1 MELTE
6 RKKKVLRSVVDLYIR
21 TAEPVGSKAIT
32 ELPDMKYSSATIRNE
47 MAELTAMGYLEQPHT
62 SAGRIPS
69 AAGYRL
75 YVDELMMDYRLS
87 IDETKSISSAIE
99 EKMQRVDKMVEKVA
113 KLVSQATDL
122 PAISAASRQGSAC
135 VKRFDLILAG
145 QGSFILVLML
155 GGEQVVNK
163 LIKLPV
169 NVSETDLKLLSAV
182 LNASMTDIP
191 LEDFTAEL
199 MEKVMR
205 SAGAAASLVPVIL
218 DFTQETL
225 KSSDSTRVA
234 VTGQARLLSLPE
246 YRDVDKAQRVMDS
259 IDEEALA
266 NLPAVMEGANGTK
279 VLVGPENVADE
290 LKDTSVVMT
299 KFDIGDGMQGMIGVV
314 GPTRM
319 DYAKV
324 TARLS
329 YFAESLSKMFGKPE
343 QPSSQSCRSRRR
355 KDRIKQAGLG
365 KIPEP
370 QKRRFS
376 PTLQIDRRSQTWQR
390 RKKKK

>member
-32 ELPDMKYSSATIRNE
+32 ALPDMKYSSATIRNE
-47 MAELTAMGYLEQPHT
+47 MADLTAMGYLEQPHT

-75 YVDELMMDYRLS
+75 YVDELMLDYRLS
-87 IDETKSISSAIE
+87 MDETKSINSAIE

-122 PAISAASRQGSAC
+122 PAISVASRYGSAS
-135 VKRFDLILAG
+135 VKRFELILAG
-145 QGSFILVLML
+145 QGSVILVIML
-155 GGEQVVNK
+155 TSDEVVNK

-169 NVSETDLKLLSAV
+169 NVSEGDLKVLSAV
-182 LNASMTDIP
+182 LNATMTNLSAD
-191 LEDFTAEL
+191 EFTQEL
-199 MEKVMR
+199 LDRVMGA
-205 SAGAAASLVPVIL
+205 AGAAASLVPIIME
-218 DFTQETL
+218 FTAETL
-225 KSSDSTRVA
+225 NRQGSTNMAVA
-234 VTGQARLLSLPE
+234 GQMRLLGQPE
-246 YRDVDKAQRVMDS
+246 YRDVDKAQKIMS
-259 IDEEALA
+259 SLDEEALA
-266 NLPAVMEGANGTK
+266 NLPAVMQNQNGTK
-279 VLVGPENVADE
+279 VLVGPENVAQE

-329 YFAESLSKMFGKPE
+329 YFAESLSKMFAKPE
-343 QPSSQSCRSRRR
+343 QPQLPGST
-355 KDRIKQAGLG
+355 
-365 KIPEP
+365 EP
-370 QKRRFS
+370 QEEA
-376 PTLQIDRRSQTWQR
+376 
-390 RKKKK
+390 

>member
-47 MAELTAMGYLEQPHT
+47 MADLTAMGFLEQPHT

-75 YVDELMMDYRLS
+75 YVDELMADYRLS
-87 IDETKSISSAIE
+87 IDETKSINTAIE
-99 EKMQRVDKMVEKVA
+99 EKMQRVDKMMEKVA

-122 PAISAASRQGSAC
+122 PAISVASRHGGAT

-145 QGSFILVLML
+145 QNSVILVVML
-155 GGEQVVNK
+155 SSDEVVNK
-163 LIKLPV
+163 LIKLPLDV
-169 NVSETDLKLLSAV
+169 TDTDVKLLGAV
-182 LNASMTDIP
+182 LNAAMTGLTADEFTAELLEKVMMAAGAAAP
-191 LEDFTAEL
+191 LVPVIVDFTAETL
-199 MEKVMR
+199 RRQGSTNMAI
-205 SAGAAASLVPVIL
+205 AGHS
-218 DFTQETL
+218 
-225 KSSDSTRVA
+225 
-234 VTGQARLLSLPE
+234 RLLGLPE
-246 YRDVDKAQRVMDS
+246 YRDVDKAQKVLSS
-259 IDEEALA
+259 IDEDALS
-266 NLPAVMEGANGTK
+266 NLPAVMMNEHGTK
-279 VLVGPENVADE
+279 VLVGPENVAQE

-329 YFAESLSKMFGKPE
+329 YFAESLSKMFTKPE
-343 QPSSQSCRSRRR
+343 TPQ
-355 KDRIKQAGLG
+355 L
-365 KIPEP
+365 PEG
-370 QKRRFS
+370 QEENV
-376 PTLQIDRRSQTWQR
+376 
-390 RKKKK
+390 

>member
-1 MELTE
+1 MEMTE

-47 MAELTAMGYLEQPHT
+47 MADLTAMGYLEQPHT

-75 YVDELMMDYRLS
+75 YVDELMLDYRLS
-87 IDETKSISSAIE
+87 MDETKSINIAIE

-122 PAISAASRQGSAC
+122 PAISVASRYGSAT
-135 VKRFDLILAG
+135 VNRFELILAG
-145 QGSFILVLML
+145 HGSVILVIML
-155 GGEQVVNK
+155 SSEEVVNK

-169 NVSETDLKLLSAV
+169 NVTESDLKILSAV
-182 LNASMTDIP
+182 LNATMTN
-191 LEDFTAEL
+191 LTAEEFSSEL
-199 MEKVMR
+199 LERVM
-205 SAGAAASLVPVIL
+205 SAAGAAASLVPIVME
-218 DFTQETL
+218 FTAETL
-225 KSSDSTRVA
+225 NRQGSTNMAVA
-234 VTGQARLLSLPE
+234 GQMRILGHPE
-246 YRDVDKAQRVMDS
+246 YRDVDKAQRLMS
-259 IDEEALA
+259 TLDEDALA
-266 NLPAVMEGANGTK
+266 NLPAVMQNQNGTK
-279 VLVGPENVADE
+279 VLVGPENVAQE

-329 YFAESLSKMFGKPE
+329 YFAESLSKMFAKPE
-343 QPSSQSCRSRRR
+343 QPQLMSAQE
-355 KDRIKQAGLG
+355 DEEA
-365 KIPEP
+365 
-370 QKRRFS
+370 
-376 PTLQIDRRSQTWQR
+376 
-390 RKKKK
+390 

>member
-47 MAELTAMGYLEQPHT
+47 MAELTTMGYLEQPHT

-75 YVDELMMDYRLS
+75 YVDELMLDYRLS
-87 IDETKSISSAIE
+87 MDETHSINAAIE
-99 EKMQRVDKMVEKVA
+99 EKMQRVDRMVEKVA

-122 PAISAASRQGSAC
+122 PAISVAARSDGAT
-135 VKRFDLILAG
+135 VKRFELILAG
-145 QGSFILVLML
+145 EGSFILVLML
-155 GGEQVVNK
+155 SNDEVVNK
-163 LIKLPV
+163 LIKLPL
-169 NVSETDLKLLSAV
+169 NVTEADLKILVAL
-182 LNASMTDIP
+182 LNATMAEIGS
-191 LEDFTAEL
+191 EEYTAEL
-199 MEKVMR
+199 LERVMR
-205 SAGAAASLVPVIL
+205 SAGLAAGLVPVIV
-218 DFTQETL
+218 DFTVDTL
-225 KSSDSTRVA
+225 RRQVRTNMAVA
-234 VTGQARLLSLPE
+234 GQMRLLGQPE
-246 YRDVDKAQRVMDS
+246 YRDIDKAQRVLTTL
-259 IDEEALA
+259 DEDALS
-266 NLPAVMEGANGTK
+266 NLPSVMQNANGTQ
-279 VLVGPENVADE
+279 VLVGPENVARE

-329 YFAESLSKMFGKPE
+329 YFAESLSKMFAKPE
-343 QPSSQSCRSRRR
+343 VSQLP
-355 KDRIKQAGLG
+355 A
-365 KIPEP
+365 PESA
-370 QKRRFS
+370 KEE
-376 PTLQIDRRSQTWQR
+376 
-390 RKKKK
+390 

>member
-47 MAELTAMGYLEQPHT
+47 MADLTALGYLEQPHT

-75 YVDELMMDYRLS
+75 YVDELMADYRLS
-87 IDETKSISSAIE
+87 IDETKSINTAIE
-99 EKMQRVDKMVEKVA
+99 EKMQQVDKMVEKVA

-122 PAISAASRQGSAC
+122 PAISVASRHGSAT

-145 QGSFILVLML
+145 QNSVILVVML
-155 GGEQVVNK
+155 SSDEVVNK

-169 NVSETDLKLLSAV
+169 NVTETDTKLLSAV
-182 LNASMTDIP
+182 LNAAMTGLTAD
-191 LEDFTAEL
+191 EFTVEL
-199 MEKVMR
+199 MEKIMGA
-205 SAGAAASLVPVIL
+205 AGAAAPLVPVIV
-218 DFTQETL
+218 DFTADTL
-225 KSSDSTRVA
+225 RRSGSTNMA
-234 VTGQARLLSLPE
+234 IAGHSRLLGLPE
-246 YRDVDKAQRVMDS
+246 YRDVDKAQKVLSS
-259 IDEEALA
+259 IDEDALS
-266 NLPAVMEGANGTK
+266 NLPAVMQNEHGTK
-279 VLVGPENVADE
+279 VLVGPENVASE

-329 YFAESLSKMFGKPE
+329 YFAESLSKLFAKPE
-343 QPSSQSCRSRRR
+343 TPQ
-355 KDRIKQAGLG
+355 L
-365 KIPEP
+365 PEG
-370 QKRRFS
+370 
-376 PTLQIDRRSQTWQR
+376 QTDEEA
-390 RKKKK
+390 

>member
-1 MELTE
+1 LELTE

-47 MAELTAMGYLEQPHT
+47 MADLTAMGYLEQPHT

-75 YVDELMMDYRLS
+75 YVDELMLDYRLS
-87 IDETKSISSAIE
+87 MDETKSINIAIE
-99 EKMQRVDKMVEKVA
+99 EKMQRVDKMMEKVA

-122 PAISAASRQGSAC
+122 PAISMASRQMGVT
-135 VKRFDLILAG
+135 VKRFELILAG
-145 QGSFILVLML
+145 QGSVILVLML
-155 GGEQVVNK
+155 TDDEVVNK

-169 NVSETDLKLLSAV
+169 SVSDGDLKVLSAV
-182 LNASMTDIP
+182 LNATMTGLRAEEFTQEL
-191 LEDFTAEL
+191 LER
-199 MEKVMR
+199 VMC
-205 SAGAAASLVPVIL
+205 SAGEAASLVPVVME
-218 DFTQETL
+218 FTAETL
-225 KSSDSTRVA
+225 NRQGNTNMAVA
-234 VTGQARLLSLPE
+234 GQMRLLGQPE
-246 YRDVDKAQRVMDS
+246 YRDVDKAQRVLTTL
-259 IDEEALA
+259 DEDALS
-266 NLPAVMEGANGTK
+266 NLPAMMQNANGTK
-279 VLVGPENVADE
+279 VLVGPEHVAQE

-329 YFAESLSKMFGKPE
+329 YFAESLSKMFAKPE
-343 QPSSQSCRSRRR
+343 QMQLPAGHSQ
-355 KDRIKQAGLG
+355 
-365 KIPEP
+365 EEE
-370 QKRRFS
+370 
-376 PTLQIDRRSQTWQR
+376 
-390 RKKKK
+390 

>member
-1 MELTE
+1 MELTD

-32 ELPDMKYSSATIRNE
+32 ELPDMNYSSATIRNE
-47 MAELTAMGYLEQPHT
+47 MADLTAMGYLEQPHT

-87 IDETKSISSAIE
+87 VDETRSINTAIE
-99 EKMQRVDKMVEKVA
+99 EKVQKVDKLVEKVA

-122 PAISAASRQGSAC
+122 PAITAAARRKSATVSRY
-135 VKRFDLILAG
+135 DLILAG
-145 QGSFILVLML
+145 RGSFILVVML
-155 GGEQVVNK
+155 NSDEVFNK

-169 NVSETDLKLLSAV
+169 SVEEADLKVLGAV
-182 LNASMTDIP
+182 LNSAMTDIGA
-191 LEDFTAEL
+191 EEFTAQL
-199 MEKVMR
+199 LDKVMR
-205 SAGAAASLVPVIL
+205 SAGNAASLVPVIV
-218 DFTQETL
+218 DFVCELLRHQG
-225 KSSDSTRVA
+225 STNVA
-234 VTGQARLLSLPE
+234 VAGQARLLGLPE
-246 YRDVDKAQRVMDS
+246 YRDVDKAQKVLES
-259 IDEEALA
+259 IDEDTLS
-266 NLPAVMEGANGTK
+266 NLPAIMQSENGTK
-279 VLVGPENVADE
+279 VLVGPENVAQE

-329 YFAESLSKMFGKPE
+329 YFAESLGKAFAKPE
-343 QPSSQSCRSRRR
+343 T
-355 KDRIKQAGLG
+355 KQL
-365 KIPEP
+365 P
-370 QKRRFS
+370 QGTGDADDHKEA
-376 PTLQIDRRSQTWQR
+376 
-390 RKKKK
+390 